1 MNNNIEIRNSNVK
14 RSYLKT
20 TGIMRLY
27 GIMIAILL
35 LAVAAIWLFTLRYT
49 VDLKGF
55 CSPFQQNVTFY
66 YSVDIADNV
75 HVGDDIRVGNAK
87 GKVTFLNKKYI
98 TADTLKDSLDT
109 VDVDFMNSEY
119 FDDEETYLCGFA
131 QFDSVNTNN
140 HEYSLVQREMTIG
153 EWIYEWA
160 KATLG
165 IG

>member
-20 TGIMRLY
+20 TGIMRFY

-35 LAVAAIWLFTLRYT
+35 LAVAVIWLFTMRYT

-55 CSPFQQNVTFY
+55 CSPSQQNVTFY
-66 YSVDIADNV
+66 YSVDIVDNV

-87 GKVTFLNKKYI
+87 GKIVFLNENYI
-98 TADTLKDSLDT
+98 TVETLAGSPNT
-109 VDVDFMNSEY
+109 MAVEFMNSEY
-119 FDDEETYLCGFA
+119 FDDEETYLSGIA
-131 QFDSVNTNN
+131 KFDSEIVKGD
-140 HEYSLVQREMTIG
+140 EYCLVQRETTIG

-160 KATLG
+160 KETFG